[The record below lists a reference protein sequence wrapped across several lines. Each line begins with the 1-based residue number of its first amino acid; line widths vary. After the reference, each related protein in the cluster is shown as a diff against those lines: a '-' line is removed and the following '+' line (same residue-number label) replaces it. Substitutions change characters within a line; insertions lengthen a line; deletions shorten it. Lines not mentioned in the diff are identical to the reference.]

1 MVCENVASFSL
12 RPVGEILALSCRVSL
27 WCASRLLQCIWQH
40 NKSPKPTPGSAVAL
54 RGSSRGGAACLNRSA
69 SKRGRK

>member
-12 RPVGEILALSCRVSL
+12 RPVGENLALSHRASL
-27 WCASRLLQCIWQH
+27 WCASRLPLCFWQH

-54 RGSSRGGAACLNRSA
+54 CGTVRGGAACLNRYRSQLA
-69 SKRGRK
+69 

>member
-12 RPVGEILALSCRVSL
+12 RPVGETLALSRRASL
-27 WCASRLLQCIWQH
+27 WCASRMLQWFWQH

-54 RGSSRGGAACLNRSA
+54 RGSSCGCAACLNRYIA
-69 SKRGRK
+69 S